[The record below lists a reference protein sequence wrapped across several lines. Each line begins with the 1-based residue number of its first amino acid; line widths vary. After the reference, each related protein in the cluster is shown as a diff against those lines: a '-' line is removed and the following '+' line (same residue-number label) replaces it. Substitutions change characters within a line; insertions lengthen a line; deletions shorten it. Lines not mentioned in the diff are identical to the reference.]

1 MTPSFVAKAHELLVG
16 LQPPANLKGLC
27 DFMLQVEISSDDVE
41 KNHPGSDDDDDVCMP
56 RNFPKWKFFEDDKN
70 CSQGFL

>member
-27 DFMLQVEISSDDVE
+27 DFMLQVGFASDDVE
-41 KNHPGSDDDDDVCMP
+41 VSPPWKMMDDVCMP
-56 RNFPKWKFFEDDKN
+56 RKF
-70 CSQGFL
+70 S

>member
-1 MTPSFVAKAHELLVG
+1 
-16 LQPPANLKGLC
+16 
-27 DFMLQVEISSDDVE
+27 MLQVEISSDDVE
-41 KNHPGSDDDDDVCMP
+41 KNHPGSDDDDDDVCMP